1 MKIGIA
7 VTTTPNREKVFNQ
20 WYEYYSEKCPELP
33 LYIEFD
39 ETYKGVAKSKNKCL
53 SALYDAGCDHFFL
66 FDDDVFIIKDNW
78 YEKYI
83 SSGLNHACWN
93 VDRKFISL
101 TQNYVEYETP
111 NGCMLYCTRNVLDVV
126 GGWDTQFKGYGYD
139 HVNWSDRIFNAGL
152 TPARYIDV
160 RDSKDLFRLA
170 NCESS
175 IPAEIR
181 AKTIPI
187 NKKLWKENFN
197 SKEYK
202 PFK

>member
-1 MKIGIA
+1 M
-7 VTTTPNREKVFNQ
+7 
-20 WYEYYSEKCPELP
+20 C
-33 LYIEFD
+33 
-39 ETYKGVAKSKNKCL
+39 
-53 SALYDAGCDHFFL
+53 YDADYIFL
-66 FDDDVFIIKDNW
+66 ADDDC
-78 YEKYI
+78 YPI
-83 SSGLNHACWN
+83 SDVWWVNYCTSGLNHACWN

-175 IPAEIR
+175 ISAEIR

-202 PFK
+202 EFRTNDFPEINTNDKRTSW